1 VQTIAVAIVNWNT
14 RDLLRTCLQGV
25 LAEEPAKV
33 VVADNGS
40 QDGSVEMVRRE
51 FPSVTL
57 IVSPENPGYG
67 AASNRAISRCGA
79 EYILLLN
86 SDTELRPGALRALGS
101 YLERHQRV
109 GVVGPRLLN
118 PDGTLQESCFPFPRP
133 LLPLTRRRTGD
144 FTHDRPGRVPWVV
157 GAALAIRRT
166 AFEGA
171 GGFDESYHMYFEEVD
186 LCYRLG
192 KAGWETHFTPD
203 AEVIHL
209 IGASTRQRRAEMLL
223 RTRLSSLEFYRRHH
237 RGIPLA
243 VGLTMEYA
251 ITLGRLLRDGA
262 RYCFARSAGRRNQ
275 LKEDLAV
282 WWELLRRRS
291 TAVRS

>member
-14 RDLLRTCLQGV
+14 RELLRTCLRGV

-40 QDGSVEMVRRE
+40 QDGSVEMVRQD

-67 AASNRAISRCGA
+67 AASNRAISHCEA
-79 EYILLLN
+79 EYVLLLN
-86 SDTELRPGALRALGS
+86 SDTELRPGALRTLRG
-101 YLERHQRV
+101 YLEGHERV

-133 LLPLTRRRTGD
+133 LLPLMKRRSGG
-144 FTHDRPGRVPWVV
+144 FSHDRPGPVPWVV

-166 AFEGA
+166 AFQSV

-186 LCYRLG
+186 LCYRLR
-192 KAGWETHFTPD
+192 KAGWETHFVPD
-203 AEVIHL
+203 AGVVHV
-209 IGASTRQRRAEMLL
+209 IGASTQQRRAETLL
-223 RTRLSSLEFYRRHH
+223 RTRLSSLEFFRRHH

-243 VGLTMEYA
+243 VGLTMEYG
-251 ITLGRLLRDGA
+251 ITLGRLLRDSA
-262 RYCFARSAGRRNQ
+262 RYCFARSAGRRDR

-282 WWELLRRRS
+282 WWTLLRRPSAGIRS
-291 TAVRS
+291 

>member
-40 QDGSVEMVRRE
+40 QDGSVEMVRGE

-86 SDTELRPGALRALGS
+86 SDTELRPGALRTLRG
-101 YLERHQRV
+101 YLEQHERV
-109 GVVGPRLLN
+109 GVVGPRLLH

-133 LLPLTRRRTGD
+133 LLPLMKWRTGG
-144 FTHDRPGRVPWVV
+144 FTHDRSGQVPWVV

-166 AFEGA
+166 AFEA
-171 GGFDESYHMYFEEVD
+171 VGGFDESYHMYFEEVD
-186 LCYRLG
+186 LCYRLR

-209 IGASTRQRRAEMLL
+209 VGASTRQRRAEMLL
-223 RTRLSSLEFYRRHH
+223 RTRLSSLEFFRRHH

-251 ITLGRLLRDGA
+251 ITLGRLLRDSA
-262 RYCFARSAGRRNQ
+262 RYCFTRSAGRRDQ
-275 LKEDLAV
+275 LREDLAV
-282 WWELLRRRS
+282 WWELLRRHS
-291 TAVRS
+291 GAVRS